1 MSLNDTEINF
11 SKTPFTALTRP
22 TNRSVVSRQLYMS
35 LDGGWREDSL
45 SRATRVGEF
54 SRNALMERKMLTAD
68 KYIDCCCNPR
78 SEYGEQ
84 TSSTNVC
91 CIPLRVIFVVVFFA
105 ARSNEQWSAF
115 PANCSKKCLSYRH
128 LLSFTLLKRLT
139 YRTPSSIYSSKNI
152 CTAVNR
158 VVEVSKN
165 VLSGFSWCIVSQSD
179 EQRGETIVLKTGN
192 CLQFFPFY

>member
-22 TNRSVVSRQLYMS
+22 TNRSVVSRQLNMS

-54 SRNALMERKMLTAD
+54 SRNALMERKMLAAD

-84 TSSTNVC
+84 TSSTM
-91 CIPLRVIFVVVFFA
+91 FA
-105 ARSNEQWSAF
+105 AF
-115 PANCSKKCLSYRH
+115 HLVIY
-128 LLSFTLLKRLT
+128 LLSSFLQRSPMNSGRLS
-139 YRTPSSIYSSKNI
+139 RQI
-152 CTAVNR
+152 AVRNFCPI
-158 VVEVSKN
+158 
-165 VLSGFSWCIVSQSD
+165 GTC
-179 EQRGETIVLKTGN
+179 
-192 CLQFFPFY
+192 

>member
-91 CIPLRVIFVVVFFA
+91 CTPLRVIFVVVFFA
-105 ARSNEQWSAF
+105 AQSNEQWSTF
-115 PANCSKKCLSYRH
+115 SANCSKKCFSYRH

-139 YRTPSSIYSSKNI
+139 
-152 CTAVNR
+152 
-158 VVEVSKN
+158 
-165 VLSGFSWCIVSQSD
+165 
-179 EQRGETIVLKTGN
+179 
-192 CLQFFPFY
+192 

>member
-35 LDGGWREDSL
+35 LDGGWREDSS

-68 KYIDCCCNPR
+68 KYIDCCCYPR

-84 TSSTNVC
+84 TSSTMFAAFHLVIYLLSSFLQRSPMNSGRLSRQIAVRNVC
-91 CIPLRVIFVVVFFA
+91 PIGTC
-105 ARSNEQWSAF
+105 
-115 PANCSKKCLSYRH
+115 
-128 LLSFTLLKRLT
+128 
-139 YRTPSSIYSSKNI
+139 
-152 CTAVNR
+152 
-158 VVEVSKN
+158 
-165 VLSGFSWCIVSQSD
+165 
-179 EQRGETIVLKTGN
+179 
-192 CLQFFPFY
+192 

>member
-84 TSSTNVC
+84 TSSTMFAAFHLVIYLLSSFLQRSPMNSDRLSRQIAVRNVC
-91 CIPLRVIFVVVFFA
+91 PIGTC
-105 ARSNEQWSAF
+105 
-115 PANCSKKCLSYRH
+115 
-128 LLSFTLLKRLT
+128 
-139 YRTPSSIYSSKNI
+139 
-152 CTAVNR
+152 
-158 VVEVSKN
+158 
-165 VLSGFSWCIVSQSD
+165 
-179 EQRGETIVLKTGN
+179 
-192 CLQFFPFY
+192 

>member
-35 LDGGWREDSL
+35 LDGGWREDCL

-105 ARSNEQWSAF
+105 AQSNEQWSAF
-115 PANCSKKCLSYRH
+115 PANCSKKCLSYWH

-139 YRTPSSIYSSKNI
+139 YRNG
-152 CTAVNR
+152 
-158 VVEVSKN
+158 
-165 VLSGFSWCIVSQSD
+165 LSGFSWCIVSQSD

-192 CLQFFPFY
+192 CLQFFPFCQQYTRRNK

>member
-1 MSLNDTEINF
+1 
-11 SKTPFTALTRP
+11 
-22 TNRSVVSRQLYMS
+22 
-35 LDGGWREDSL
+35 
-45 SRATRVGEF
+45 
-54 SRNALMERKMLTAD
+54 MLTAD

-84 TSSTNVC
+84 TSSTMFAAFHLVIYLLSSFLQRSPMNSGRLSRQIAVRNVC
-91 CIPLRVIFVVVFFA
+91 PIGT
-105 ARSNEQWSAF
+105 
-115 PANCSKKCLSYRH
+115 

-139 YRTPSSIYSSKNI
+139 YRTLSSIYSSKNI

-192 CLQFFPFY
+192 CLQFFPFC

>member
-22 TNRSVVSRQLYMS
+22 TNRSVVSRQLNMS

-78 SEYGEQ
+78 IEYGEQ
-84 TSSTNVC
+84 TSSTMFAAFHLVIYLLSSFLQRSPMNSGRLSRQIAVRNVC
-91 CIPLRVIFVVVFFA
+91 PIGTC
-105 ARSNEQWSAF
+105 
-115 PANCSKKCLSYRH
+115 
-128 LLSFTLLKRLT
+128 
-139 YRTPSSIYSSKNI
+139 
-152 CTAVNR
+152 
-158 VVEVSKN
+158 
-165 VLSGFSWCIVSQSD
+165 
-179 EQRGETIVLKTGN
+179 
-192 CLQFFPFY
+192 

>member
-35 LDGGWREDSL
+35 LDGPL

-105 ARSNEQWSAF
+105 AQFNEQWSTF
-115 PANCSKKCLSYRH
+115 PANCSKKCLSFRH

-139 YRTPSSIYSSKNI
+139 
-152 CTAVNR
+152 
-158 VVEVSKN
+158 
-165 VLSGFSWCIVSQSD
+165 
-179 EQRGETIVLKTGN
+179 
-192 CLQFFPFY
+192 